1 MRDYIKNMTDEEL
14 VKGCVANNPIVQ
26 KRLYEKYARKMFGVC
41 LRYTNDKD
49 EAEDVLQNGFI
60 KVFAKLDTFKNTG
73 SLEGWIRKIIVN
85 TALNHY
91 RESKASMFDAD
102 IDEVAYMIPGV
113 NNVSDT
119 VNEKELLKLIQSL
132 PPGFR
137 AVFNLFAIEGY
148 SHKEIA
154 KELNI
159 TEGTSKSQFAR
170 ARAALQK
177 ALAKNDNELKD
188 KKFIPNGEDT
198 E

>member
-1 MRDYIKNMTDEEL
+1 MRDYTKNMTDEEL
-14 VKGCVANNPIVQ
+14 VKGCVENNPLVQ

-73 SLEGWIRKIIVN
+73 SLEGWIRRIVVN

-102 IDEVAYMIPGV
+102 IDEVAYMLPGV
-113 NNVSDT
+113 NNVSET
-119 VNEKELLKLIQSL
+119 INEKELLKLIQCL

-137 AVFNLFAIEGY
+137 TVFNLFAIEGY

-154 KELNI
+154 QELNI

-177 ALAKNDNELKD
+177 ALGKNENEIKD
-188 KKFIPNGEDT
+188 TKSIPNDDT
-198 E
+198 Q